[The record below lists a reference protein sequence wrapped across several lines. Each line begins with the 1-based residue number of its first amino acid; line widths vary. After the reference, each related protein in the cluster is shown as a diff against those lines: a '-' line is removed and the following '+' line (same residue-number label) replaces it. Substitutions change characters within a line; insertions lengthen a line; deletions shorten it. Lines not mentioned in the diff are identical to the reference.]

1 MERQQT
7 FQRVSAVYTSV
18 HSTLTHHLRQ
28 LKQPCVEV
36 LQVTATL
43 AQRPNG
49 KRELVQALTNLLQNL
64 TEITAKPRA
73 LDAKLAEYAFV
84 PISQVLRLSR
94 QVPVRA
100 LELCLESVSV
110 LLRSGWGDGL
120 EPALSGQLL
129 ILFTFLAKPSSAEN
143 GIAATSEELQTLA
156 FKCMGE
162 LLVEG
167 ARTKSG
173 REALTA
179 TNNIPALGEAVLI
192 TLDSLVESSSNSIKL
207 AAVHVVKALSPAVAD
222 DDALASFLPKL
233 VSSLTK
239 VLTPGSANKAGYRTI
254 EQSLEVLTQLLT
266 RLLSDR
272 NTADLPETTTGEDAT
287 SDKQVL
293 RSKSWLQATASQ
305 IKIALANIYKMRN
318 HDKSEVRRALLK
330 LCLCVI
336 QDCRRS
342 LADVTSMSIETV
354 ISLAGRDGANDT
366 VEDELKIILLADQ
379 QLADLLR
386 ESLHDWVVSFPR
398 IMQSKDDGKR
408 RLIIHQISVTLRLLG
423 QDPAIIDDRL
433 ADGLRDGVSAVIAD
447 SKGMEELGSRGGGT
461 SMETGLI
468 LGPSRQSSFQP
479 LQLRLKGQQ
488 DLMTEF
494 TLLLSQLAKSDSA
507 LNVVQDLVRSIST
520 GTEEM
525 QLASYWISV
534 NLIRDLTTNNPS
546 FDDFIDTGSS
556 NPREELLDDLYS
568 HSVTLLTERDPAT
581 TLSWHFYALAL
592 ETVALQAGRY
602 RTEFRAEL
610 GEVLYPILH
619 QLGSPNPALRE
630 HAITCLNIVSSASGY
645 SNARDLVVD
654 NVDYIV
660 NAVGLKLAV
669 GDVSPQAPQV
679 LLMMM
684 RLCGPTLLPYLD
696 DLVGS
701 IFEALE
707 RYHGYPSLVELLFSV
722 LKGMAEEGV
731 KAPQLNQTK
740 TKHLIGASDAS
751 MSAVVATLAQIKA
764 DKARRA
770 HEAATEVPAP
780 FPEQPWGEDKDAKTG
795 GEDEHPA
802 PEQSDPPPPAPRTFS
817 LLLKIADL
825 TQHYLPSQSPSLR
838 TSLLALLRTTIPALA
853 CHENS
858 FLPLINTLWPVLVP
872 RLQDKEAYVVCGAL
886 DVVGAMCEHAGGFM
900 RSRVEAV
907 IPVLRTVWRRTS
919 AASPSRASPGEVR
932 PRISTNASAP
942 RDMLFQSSPQ
952 ITTSTVSTRFSD
964 LRIAPHTADTHI
976 YTDTP
981 SRMLWDALVT
991 CLCKIATHVAL
1002 RDEHMDEV
1010 LDMLDPVL
1018 ARRDVRSALD
1028 KANGDAVWLRLY
1040 RKGGVRGEM
1049 WSGGAETD
1057 EVKMLSK
1064 PVLKGR
1070 LRHKFSLI
1078 AV

>member
-7 FQRVSAVYTSV
+7 FQR
-18 HSTLTHHLRQ
+18 
-28 LKQPCVEV
+28 LKQPCIEV

-43 AQRPNG
+43 AQRPNA
-49 KRELVQALTNLLQNL
+49 KRELVQALTNLLKTL
-64 TEITAKPRA
+64 IDITTKPRA

-94 QVPVRA
+94 QVSVRA
-100 LELCLESVSV
+100 LELCLECISV
-110 LLRSGWGDGL
+110 LLRSGWGGGL

-143 GIAATSEELQTLA
+143 GIDATSEELQTLA

-162 LLVEG
+162 LLIEG
-167 ARTKSG
+167 ARTRSG

-179 TNNIPALGEAVLI
+179 TNSIPPLGEAVLI
-192 TLDSLVESSSNSIKL
+192 TLDSLVESSSNSIKF
-207 AAVHVVKALSPAVAD
+207 AAIHVVKALSAAIVD
-222 DDALASFLPKL
+222 VDALASFLPKM

-239 VLTPGSANKAGYRTI
+239 VLTPGSTNKAGYRTI
-254 EQSLEVLTQLLT
+254 EQSLDVLTQLFT

-272 NTADLPETTTGEDAT
+272 NTAELPDATTGEDAT
-287 SDKQVL
+287 NDKQVL
-293 RSKSWLQATASQ
+293 RSKSWLQATSSQ

-318 HDKSEVRRALLK
+318 HDKSE
-330 LCLCVI
+330 
-336 QDCRRS
+336 
-342 LADVTSMSIETV
+342 
-354 ISLAGRDGANDT
+354 
-366 VEDELKIILLADQ
+366 
-379 QLADLLR
+379 LADLLR

-398 IMQSKDDGKR
+398 IMQSKDDSKR

-423 QDPAIIDDRL
+423 QDSSIIDDRL

-447 SKGMEELGSRGGGT
+447 SKGLEELGSGGVGT

-488 DLMTEF
+488 DLMAEF
-494 TLLLSQLAKSDSA
+494 TLLLSQLAKSNSA
-507 LNVVQDLVRSIST
+507 LNLVQDLMRCIST
-520 GTEEM
+520 GTEET
-525 QLASYWISV
+525 QLASYWMSV
-534 NLIRDLTTNNPS
+534 NLIRDLTINYPS
-546 FDDFIDTGSS
+546 FDDFLDTGSS

-568 HSVTLLTERDPAT
+568 HSVMLLTERDPAA
-581 TLSWHFYALAL
+581 TLPWHFYALAL
-592 ETVALQAGRY
+592 ETVALQATRY

-684 RLCGPTLLPYLD
+684 RLCGPSLLPYLD

-731 KAPQLNQTK
+731 KAPQLLEQSK
-740 TKHLIGASDAS
+740 SKHSIQAPGDP
-751 MSAVVATLAQIKA
+751 MSAVVETLTQMKA
-764 DKARRA
+764 DRARRV
-770 HEAATEVPAP
+770 HEAANEVPTP
-780 FPEQPWGEDKDAKTG
+780 FPEKPWADDKDKDKDA
-795 GEDEHPA
+795 DEQPA
-802 PEQSDPPPPAPRTFS
+802 PEQPDLPPPAPRTFA
-817 LLLKIADL
+817 LLLKIAEL

-853 CHENS
+853 SHENS
-858 FLPLINTLWPVLVP
+858 FLPLINTLWPILLP
-872 RLQDKEAYVVCGAL
+872 RLQDSEAYIVAGTL
-886 DVVGAMCEHAGGFM
+886 DVIAVMCEHAGGFM
-900 RSRVEAV
+900 RSRIEAAFPALRLVEA
-907 IPVLRTVWRRTS
+907 RTK
-919 AASPSRASPGEVR
+919 ASGAKR
-932 PRISTNASAP
+932 PQGKAGP
-942 RDMLFQSSPQ
+942 RSGG
-952 ITTSTVSTRFSD
+952 VSQGGLKIRDVETRFED
-964 LRIAPHTADTHI
+964 LSIEPANTEAGNPEL
-976 YTDTP
+976 YTSTP
-981 SRMLWDALVT
+981 SRMIWDALVV
-991 CLCKIATHVAL
+991 CLRAIVAHVNL
-1002 RDEHMDEV
+1002 RDEQFEEL

-1018 ARRDVRSALD
+1018 TRPDVRIALER
-1028 KANGDAVWLRLY
+1028 ANGDAVWLRLY
-1040 RKGGVRGEM
+1040 TKEQLN
-1049 WSGGAETD
+1049 GA
-1057 EVKMLSK
+1057 KMPAPLLGKKLGSK
-1064 PVLKGR
+1064 
-1070 LRHKFSLI
+1070 FTLI